1 VTGPDRILGV
11 ALAVS
16 RRRITPDDVHAIDPG
31 TRAVEIVDG
40 APLPDLGEAEI
51 FVGNP
56 AAERTAELVAR
67 MPKLRWFH
75 AAAAGVDRFVP
86 VLAKRGGVVLTN
98 SRGPHA
104 VPMAE
109 FVLAT
114 MFGISK
120 QLPQQR
126 DAQLRQDWRAGRA
139 GPELR
144 QVRGQRVCIVGLGA
158 IGTELA
164 RLARAVGMSVVG
176 VRREATA
183 HPLVDSV
190 HTPER
195 MAEAVAGADHVV
207 VACPLTS
214 ATRGLIDA
222 RVLAAMP
229 ARAWLIN
236 VARGEVIDE
245 DALFEALRSRRIA
258 GAALD
263 TLWEEPLPAG
273 SRWWTLDN
281 VLITPHR
288 AAQSDQSREQILELL
303 AENLRRYR
311 AGEMLLNTIDL
322 VREY

>member
-1 VTGPDRILGV
+1 
-11 ALAVS
+11 
-16 RRRITPDDVHAIDPG
+16 
-31 TRAVEIVDG
+31 
-40 APLPDLGEAEI
+40 
-51 FVGNP
+51 
-56 AAERTAELVAR
+56 

-86 VLAKRGGVVLTN
+86 VLAGRSGVVLTN

-114 MFGISK
+114 IFGISK

-126 DAQLRQDWRAGRA
+126 DAQGRRDWQAGRA

-144 QVRGQRVCIVGLGA
+144 EVRGQRVCVVGLGA
-158 IGTELA
+158 IGTEVA
-164 RLARAVGMSVVG
+164 RLAAAVGMSVVG
-176 VRREATA
+176 VRREPAA
-183 HPLVDSV
+183 HPLVETV
-190 HTPER
+190 YTTER
-195 MAEAVAGADHVV
+195 ITEAVADADHVV

-214 ATRGLIDA
+214 ATKGLIDA

-229 ARAWLIN
+229 ARAWLNN

-263 TLWEEPLPAG
+263 TLWQEPLPAA

-281 VLITPHR
+281 VVITPHR
-288 AAQSDQSREQILELL
+288 AAQSDQSREPLLELL

-311 AGEMLLNTIDL
+311 AGEELLNKIDL
-322 VREY
+322 AREY